1 MSKAKDALM
10 SAFNSAGGTGA
21 APALAAPAVTAPIF
35 AALGDP
41 TRLSLLARLSG
52 GRRQSIAALSAH
64 TSLTRQAVTKHLR
77 VLEEAGLVVSTRAG
91 RESLF
96 EFRPAPIDT
105 LRAYLDD
112 VSRQWD
118 DAIGRLQAFV
128 ED

>member
-1 MSKAKDALM
+1 MMQPFLPPGG
-10 SAFNSAGGTGA
+10 AG
-21 APALAAPAVTAPIF
+21 PALAAPGFAAPIF

-41 TRLSLLARLSG
+41 TRLSLLTRLSD
-52 GRRQSIAALSAH
+52 GRQQSIAALSAH

-77 VLEEAGLVVSTRAG
+77 VLEDAGLVASRRAG

-96 EFRPAPIDT
+96 EFRPEPIDT

-118 DAIGRLQAFV
+118 DAIRRLQAFV
-128 ED
+128 EG